1 MQLKPRKR
9 PGLVDEI
16 WFQNMIWGRYYR
28 TISEPAYYI
37 YEWHLDIKIKI
48 TCLYTLWILHLEI
61 CNILNSQ
68 EVHYKLECVWR
79 NDYCQFPCQSSRR
92 SFSVLL
98 IQSQQGQGM
107 FSVTTALLV
116 LNWWQWTAVD
126 ALSICVSTY
135 CRITECATV
144 RHWDK
149 GLTNSWQQYLAT
161 FFNTF
166 WLYIKTRESSE
177 L

>member
-28 TISEPAYYI
+28 TISEPAYCI

-79 NDYCQFPCQSSRR
+79 NDYCRFPCQSSRR

-135 CRITECATV
+135 RWSYHSL
-144 RHWDK
+144 RHMLVD
-149 GLTNSWQQYLAT
+149 NSIWPLSSIHSDYESKL
-161 FFNTF
+161 
-166 WLYIKTRESSE
+166 WLRQRNLLIF
-177 L
+177 